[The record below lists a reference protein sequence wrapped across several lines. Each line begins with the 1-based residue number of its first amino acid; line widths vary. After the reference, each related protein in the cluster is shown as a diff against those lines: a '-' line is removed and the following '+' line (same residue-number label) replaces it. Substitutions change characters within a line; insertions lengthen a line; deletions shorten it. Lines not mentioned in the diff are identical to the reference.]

1 MLNFDMTGDATREV
15 TDIEAAGVRTSTA
28 TPIKPNNNA
37 RNIPIKSRNN
47 EMMFVDTNNAE
58 TGIRDQTVLTTG
70 QRELIKSRK
79 TTPGELADHV
89 RNGSSLTQPPQT
101 PEVKGAGKDDDDK
114 SLQSFDFSG
123 SQFRPPSDAENQ
135 KIANHEDVK
144 INVHGYSKNDAT
156 GGDDWM
162 YEDTEQEEFDDE

>member
-79 TTPGELADHV
+79 TTPG
-89 RNGSSLTQPPQT
+89 
-101 PEVKGAGKDDDDK
+101 
-114 SLQSFDFSG
+114 
-123 SQFRPPSDAENQ
+123 
-135 KIANHEDVK
+135 
-144 INVHGYSKNDAT
+144 
-156 GGDDWM
+156 
-162 YEDTEQEEFDDE
+162 